1 VSSLSAGNALTVLDA
16 SAILA
21 YLQGEDGS
29 AVVEKAL
36 EAGGACGAANWS
48 EVAQKVRNH
57 SRDWALCRSLL
68 LSYGVVVE
76 PVTVEDA
83 ERAAGSWCSGRG
95 LSLADRL
102 CVALGD
108 RLDVPVLTADRAWGV
123 AGRIRQIR

>member
-1 VSSLSAGNALTVLDA
+1 VGVSVFDA
-16 SAILA
+16 SALLA

-29 AVVEKAL
+29 AIVETAL

-48 EVAQKVRNH
+48 EVAQKVCGH
-57 SRDWALCRSLL
+57 GRDWVLSRSLL
-68 LSYGVVVE
+68 LSYGLVIE
-76 PVTVEDA
+76 PVTVDDA
-83 ERAAGSWCSGRG
+83 ERAATSWRSGQG

-102 CVALGD
+102 CLALGD